1 MGLHVVRQ
9 SNRGFGITFAVV
21 FALVFSI
28 AWLGFDARLDW
39 AAVLAILFLAAA
51 FVCSGILLPL
61 NRLWSAFASRFG
73 YVNNHLVLGIFYYL
87 VMAPAG
93 LLMRAVGYDPM
104 NSRPQKKLDTYWQP
118 VRRNTDRENLTDMF

>member
-28 AWLGFDARLDW
+28 AWLGFDVRLDW
-39 AAVLAILFLAAA
+39 AALLAILFLGAALL
-51 FVCSGILLPL
+51 CSGILLPL

-73 YVNNHLVLGIFYYL
+73 YVNNHLVLGIFFYL
-87 VMAPAG
+87 VMTPAG
-93 LLMRAVGYDPM
+93 LIMRAVGYNPM
-104 NSRPQKKLDTYWQP
+104 NSRRPQKTDTYWQP